1 MKFTIDKSV
10 LFKGIN
16 KVQKAADRRSA
27 LPCLK
32 GILMEIHG
40 EALILTSTDLSLT
53 IQHIIHDFVP
63 QEYGRAL
70 IPAKLFN
77 DLLRKLSGLIA
88 IETFDDK
95 LRLSCGELTAT
106 INAMDDEEFPAIPA
120 IGNLKELCLPT
131 KVLKIALNKTIHWT
145 SPNDTRTIFD
155 GILFK
160 AEENLINF
168 VATDTHRMAVFSYQI
183 NNRVEVNAVLPS
195 KAVKAMVSVFDDEV
209 VNMQFDDD
217 YAVFNCSETR
227 VLTRLIEGT
236 FPNYKTVIP
245 SDPIAKFSVG
255 KTILKSSI
263 DRASMFCEK
272 YYRIVRMTGERSITV
287 SGSSDLFG
295 EVKEIIKVDHEG
307 EPVKV
312 AFNSEFLLQ
321 AINSTSEER
330 LSFNYFGSYA
340 PLTICEEGYLQLI
353 LPVRTE

>member
-16 KVQKAADRRSA
+16 KVQRASDRRSA

-32 GILMEIHG
+32 GILMETHG

-63 QEYGRAL
+63 QEYGRSL
-70 IPAKLFN
+70 VPAKLFN
-77 DLLRKLSGLIA
+77 DLLRKLSGLIT

-106 INAMDDEEFPAIPA
+106 INAMDDEEFPTIPA
-120 IGNLKELCLPT
+120 ILTLKELCLPT
-131 KVLKIALNKTIHWT
+131 KVLKSALNKTIHCT
-145 SPNDTRTIFD
+145 SPNDTRPIFN

-168 VATDTHRMAVFSYQI
+168 VATDTHRMAVFSYPI
-183 NNRVEVNAVLPS
+183 DNRVEVNAVIPS
-195 KAVKAMVSVFDDEV
+195 KAIKAMINVFDDDV
-209 VNMQFDDD
+209 VNMQFDKDFS
-217 YAVFNCSETR
+217 VFNCGETR
-227 VLTRLIEGT
+227 VLTRLIEGE
-236 FPNYKTVIP
+236 FPNYKAVIP
-245 SDPIAKFSVG
+245 SGPIAKFTVG

-263 DRASMFCEK
+263 DRASIFCEK
-272 YYRIVRMTGERSITV
+272 YYQIVRMSGESSLSV

-295 EVKEIIKVDHEG
+295 EVKEIIMVDHEG
-307 EPVKV
+307 ETVKV

-330 LSFNYFGSYA
+330 LSFNYFGSNS
-340 PLTICEEGYLQLI
+340 PLTICEDNYTQLI
-353 LPVRTE
+353 LPVRVD